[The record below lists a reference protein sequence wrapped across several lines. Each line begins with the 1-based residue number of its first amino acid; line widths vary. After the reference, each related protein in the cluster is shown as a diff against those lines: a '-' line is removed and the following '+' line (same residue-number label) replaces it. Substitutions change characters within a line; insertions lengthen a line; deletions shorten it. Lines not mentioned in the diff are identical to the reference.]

1 MILALYILVFLLI
14 LGLLSHTP
22 YVTRKTELFGV
33 SIPSRSA
40 DHEQCRRLR
49 ASYRGGMLL
58 AGGLL
63 AAATALGFRLWGVTS
78 AAGGLGLSAALLGCG
93 LAGFLLY
100 LACRRRA
107 KRLKDEMGWG
117 AGAEAELLVVDTES
131 PLGDT
136 PSPAWLLLYLLIP
149 VLTAIALALAW
160 PYAADPLPLHYDAL
174 GRVDREAPKNAA
186 ALLPLLLGQAL
197 VLLTCAGA
205 FFAVRHGKRQIDA
218 VDPEA
223 SRSREK
229 RFRRIMSASVLF
241 GGALLGAFFGGL
253 QVLTLLGLSAR
264 LITALS
270 LALTLSIALGAALL
284 FALVGQGGSRLRAPA
299 ARRPGAANRDDD
311 RHWKLGCF
319 YRNGEDPAVF
329 VEKRFGL
336 GYTLNWARPAAWII
350 LGALLLVITGTVL
363 FIGSA

>member
-33 SIPSRSA
+33 SIPSRAA
-40 DHEQCRRLR
+40 DHEGCRRLR
-49 ASYRGGMLL
+49 ASYRSRMLL
-58 AGGLL
+58 SGGIL
-63 AAATALGFRLWGVTS
+63 AVVAALGFHLWGITS
-78 AAGGLGLSAALLGCG
+78 APGALGFNAALFGCG

-107 KRLKDEMGWG
+107 KRLKEEMGWG
-117 AGAEAELLVVDTES
+117 AGAEALLVVDTES

-136 PSPAWLLLYLLIP
+136 LSPAWLLLYLLIP
-149 VLTAIALALAW
+149 VLTAMAIGLAW
-160 PYAADPLPLHYDAL
+160 PYAADPVPLHYDAL
-174 GRVDREAPKNAA
+174 GRVDRTAPKTIAA
-186 ALLPLLLGQAL
+186 VLPLLLSQAL
-197 VLLTCAGA
+197 VLLVCAGA

-229 RFRRIMSASVLF
+229 RFRWIMSASALF
-241 GGALLGAFFGGL
+241 GGALIGIFFGGL
-253 QVLTLLGLSAR
+253 QVLMLLGLSAR

-270 LALTLSIALGAALL
+270 LALTLGIALGAALL

-299 ARRPGAANRDDD
+299 KARPGAVNRDDD
-311 RHWKLGCF
+311 RYWKLGCF

-329 VEKRFGL
+329 VEKRFGIC
-336 GYTLNWARPAAWII
+336 YTLNWARPASWII
-350 LGALLLVITGTVL
+350 LGALLLVITGTVFFL
-363 FIGSA
+363 GSA